1 MSIPFSIEE
10 FLSVFENYNQSLWPV
25 QVILYGLAFSAI
37 FLLSWNRA
45 GSSRIVI
52 SILAFLWIWMGL
64 VYHILYFSSINKAAY
79 LFGALFILQGF
90 IFFYF
95 GMVKQKIELRAD
107 IKLVEAIGIVFIAY
121 ALVVY
126 PLLGYSLG
134 HVYPASPTFGVPCP
148 TTIFTFGI
156 LLFSAKRIPW
166 YIIIIPILWSG
177 IGFFAAINL
186 AIKED
191 LGLVIAGVIASF
203 ILLFLKPNHQKV

>member
-10 FLSVFENYNQSLWPV
+10 FLSVFEKYNQSLWPV
-25 QVILYGLAFSAI
+25 QLILYGLAFSAI
-37 FLLSWNRA
+37 FLLVRNGA
-45 GSSRIVI
+45 GSSRIVF

-79 LFGALFILQGF
+79 LFGALFILQGV
-90 IFFYF
+90 IFLYF
-95 GMVKQKIELRAD
+95 GVVRQKIELKAN
-107 IKLVEAIGIVFIAY
+107 IKLVAVIGIVFIVY

-156 LLFSAKRIPW
+156 LLFSVKRISW
-166 YIIIIPILWSG
+166 YIIIIPFLWSV
-177 IGFFAAINL
+177 IGFFAAMTL
-186 AIKED
+186 SIKED
-191 LGLVIAGVIASF
+191 FGLVIAGLIATG
-203 ILLFLKPNHQKV
+203 ILLFTKPVSVRT